1 MSKKNKKR
9 NKLSYIPFGDA
20 EFGMEEM
27 FAQGASAL
35 DIAATIAIRNGDV
48 KSLINIGS
56 QYIIMANAIAGIS
69 TGPHEEIKLG
79 FGFCME
85 REVEDV
91 TSDSECE
98 DDD

>member
-1 MSKKNKKR
+1 MSKKNKKS
-9 NKLSYIPFGDA
+9 KLTYIPFGDT

-35 DIAATIAIRNGDV
+35 DIAAVIAIQNQDV
-48 KSLINIGS
+48 KSLIKIGAT
-56 QYIIMANAIAGIS
+56 YINMANSIAGIEP
-69 TGPHEEIKLG
+69 GAREEIKLG

-91 TSDSECE
+91 RSDSECE